1 MAHVHGLNDTRSK
14 ADGNSQAD
22 QIGLGSNTPY
32 LFISYC
38 LIRGTMDSLYTPKQI
53 ASLLNLKPTTIRKY
67 IKDGKLKAKKINNHG
82 LRIDER
88 DLNDFKGRVLI

>member
-1 MAHVHGLNDTRSK
+1 MGRVPELNDTRSK
-14 ADGNSQAD
+14 ADGNSQVD

-82 LRIDER
+82 LRIAE
-88 DLNDFKGRVLI
+88 NDFNEFKGRALI